1 MQFPSLAQRLLR
13 TMSHSTLTT
22 TPTREI
28 YQQPLVALG
37 IKIKKLFWR
46 KSLQVSSTEKKKKNR
61 HTRQGTK
68 NAYFLKMLRIFSF
81 QYAFI
86 LESQNNFWVG
96 RDLKDDPTSLKV
108 VTFYLLLYSYAVVVF
123 TIHMCKRYHSESNTK
138 AFNRAIHGDCI
149 PTRSRRGLLF

>member
-22 TPTREI
+22 SPTREI

-46 KSLQVSSTEKKKKNR
+46 KSLQVSSTEKKKKID
-61 HTRQGTK
+61 TQDKEQK

-86 LESQNNFWVG
+86 LESRNNLGWKG
-96 RDLKDDPTSLKV
+96 P
-108 VTFYLLLYSYAVVVF
+108 
-123 TIHMCKRYHSESNTK
+123 
-138 AFNRAIHGDCI
+138 
-149 PTRSRRGLLF
+149 